1 MGCHADAFKRPII
14 SGAIYCLPFYGQ
26 ISRKQLEMLISKSQ
40 LLCCDCEAVRSAI
53 LATAWLLVMFVFL
66 CFMQSF
72 RPCRLC
78 AFVTLTKITLLTQIT
93 IDKHKYNGGTHCIKH
108 TAVNFLER
116 FGHRIRSLLFT
127 AKISYNFDNCI
138 EIQIMIMTHH
148 QTGCLFDAMFT
159 AL

>member
-1 MGCHADAFKRPII
+1 MGCYADAFKCPII

-26 ISRKQLEMLISKSQ
+26 IFRKQLEMLISKSQ

-53 LATAWLLVMFVFL
+53 LVTAWLLVMFVFL

-93 IDKHKYNGGTHCIKH
+93 IDTHKYNGGTHCIKH
-108 TAVNFLER
+108 TAVNFQPTVLTVALMPQCCVCR
-116 FGHRIRSLLFT
+116 RRRLSSSVTLCIVAINGASQS
-127 AKISYNFDNCI
+127 KSYY
-138 EIQIMIMTHH
+138 
-148 QTGCLFDAMFT
+148 
-159 AL
+159 